1 MSLRLCATV
10 ERIEFRQGLN
20 AEDDVSETGRLFL
33 AAAKATNI
41 VWHEGHVSR
50 AKREKLLTQA
60 GCLVWL
66 TGLPSSGKSTIAFT
80 VEHALVAR
88 GRVAYV
94 LDGDN
99 VRHGLNKNLGFSAED
114 RAENIRRIGEVG
126 KLFVD
131 AGILAISSF
140 VSPYRLDRDGVR
152 GMLDRGDF
160 LEVFVDTPLE
170 VCEERDPKG
179 LYRKARAGEIP
190 DFTGISDPYE
200 PPENPELVIKAAEC
214 SPGDAA
220 QRILDMLESQG
231 KILKT
236 AAR

>member
-1 MSLRLCATV
+1 MT
-10 ERIEFRQGLN
+10 
-20 AEDDVSETGRLFL
+20 
-33 AAAKATNI
+33 AAKATNI

-50 AKREKLLTQA
+50 SERERLLTQA

-80 VEHALVAR
+80 VEHALAAR
-88 GRVAYV
+88 GRMAYV

-99 VRHGLNKNLGFSAED
+99 IRHGLNCNLSFSPED

-131 AGILAISSF
+131 AGILTISSF
-140 VSPYRLDRDGVR
+140 VSPYKADRDGVR
-152 GMLDRGDF
+152 GMLHQGDF
-160 LEVFVDTPLE
+160 LEVYVDTPLA

-190 DFTGISDPYE
+190 DFTGVSDPYE
-200 PPENPELVIKAAEC
+200 PPEDPELVIKAAEC
-214 SPGDAA
+214 SPEEAA
-220 QRILDMLESQG
+220 RQILHLLESRG
-231 KILKT
+231 KISMPEG
-236 AAR
+236 AEP